1 VNLIIKNAVLVT
13 EGMRR
18 GDIYI
23 KDGRFAAKAPA
34 GAAVIDAAGL
44 CAAPG
49 LVDMHVHLREPGQ
62 THKEDIATGTLAA
75 AAGGVTTV
83 LAMPN
88 TTPATDCAEVVT
100 YVRTRPASV
109 KVEACGAVTVGL
121 GGKEAADYAAM
132 KAAGAIALSDD
143 GKPVQ
148 NAAVMKNAM
157 LEAAKLGMLVCDHCE
172 ELTLPGADSAS
183 EAILVARDIALAEET
198 GCRVHI
204 CHVSAKDTVRIIRD
218 AKAAGVPV
226 TAETAPHYFTL
237 TRDDVCGSTN
247 AKMNP
252 PLRGAADRAAVIEGL
267 KDGTLDVIITDHA
280 PHAPGEK
287 ALPFDK
293 APNGIV
299 GLETSLALGIT
310 ELVEKGILTLPELIE
325 KMSTTPARLLG
336 LPRGTLE
343 VGAEADLV
351 LFGAAEEWTVDPDK
365 LHSKSKN
372 TPYAGRKVH
381 GRVKYTI
388 VNGEVVYVDR

>member
-1 VNLIIKNAVLVT
+1 MTLIIKNAVLVT

-23 KDGRFAAKAPA
+23 KDGRFVAKAPV
-34 GAAVIDAAGL
+34 GADVIDAAGL

-62 THKEDIATGTLAA
+62 THKEDIATGTMAA

-121 GGKEAADYAAM
+121 AGKEAADYAAM
-132 KAAGAIALSDD
+132 KKAGAIALSDD

-157 LEAAKLGMLVCDHCE
+157 LEAAKLEMLVCDHCE

-183 EAILVARDIALAEET
+183 ESILVARDIALAEET
-198 GCRVHI
+198 GCRIHI

-237 TRDDVCGSTN
+237 TRDDVKGSTN

-252 PLRGAADRAAVIEGL
+252 PLRSATDRAAIIEGL

-280 PHAPGEK
+280 PHAAEEK
-287 ALPFDK
+287 ALSFEK

-325 KMSTTPARLLG
+325 KMSRTPARLLG

-351 LFGAAEEWTVDPDK
+351 LFNAAEEWTVDPEK

-372 TPYAGRKVH
+372 TPYAGRKVR

>member
-1 VNLIIKNAVLVT
+1 
-13 EGMRR
+13 
-18 GDIYI
+18 
-23 KDGRFAAKAPA
+23 
-34 GAAVIDAAGL
+34 
-44 CAAPG
+44 APG

-62 THKEDIATGTLAA
+62 THKEDIASGTLAA

-88 TTPATDCAEVVT
+88 TAPATDSAEVVT
-100 YVRTRPASV
+100 YVRTRPATV
-109 KVEACGAVTVGL
+109 KVEVCGAVTVGL
-121 GGKEAADYAAM
+121 GGKEASGYAAM
-132 KAAGAIALSDD
+132 KAAGAVALSDD
-143 GKPVQ
+143 GRPVQ

-157 LEAAKLGMLVCDHCE
+157 LEAKKLGMLVCDHCE
-172 ELTLPGADSAS
+172 ELALPGADSAS

-198 GCRVHI
+198 GCPVHI
-204 CHVSAKDTVRIIRD
+204 CHVSAKDTVRILRD

-237 TRDDVCGSTN
+237 IKDDVRGSTN

-252 PLRGAADRAAVIEGL
+252 PLRGAEDRAAVIEGL

-280 PHAPGEK
+280 PHAAEEK
-287 ALPFDK
+287 AQPFDK

-310 ELVEKGILTLPELIE
+310 ELVEKGVLTLPELIE

-351 LFGAAEEWTVDPDK
+351 LFGAAEEWTVDPEK

-372 TPYAGRKVH
+372 TPYAGRTVR
-381 GRVKYTI
+381 GRVKYT
-388 VNGEVVYVDR
+388 VVSGEVVYVDR

>member
-1 VNLIIKNAVLVT
+1 
-13 EGMRR
+13 M
-18 GDIYI
+18 
-23 KDGRFAAKAPA
+23 
-34 GAAVIDAAGL
+34 GL
-44 CAAPG
+44 A
-49 LVDMHVHLREPGQ
+49 
-62 THKEDIATGTLAA
+62 
-75 AAGGVTTV
+75 
-83 LAMPN
+83 
-88 TTPATDCAEVVT
+88 
-100 YVRTRPASV
+100 
-109 KVEACGAVTVGL
+109 
-121 GGKEAADYAAM
+121 GKEAADYAAM

-157 LEAAKLGMLVCDHCE
+157 LEAAKLHMLVCDHCE

-198 GCRVHI
+198 GCPVHI

-237 TRDDVCGSTN
+237 TKDDVKGSTN

-252 PLRGAADRAAVIEGL
+252 PLRGAADRAAIIEGL
-267 KDGTLDVIITDHA
+267 MDGTLDVIITDHA
-280 PHAPGEK
+280 PHAAEEK
-287 ALPFDK
+287 ALPFEK

-299 GLETSLALGIT
+299 GLETSLTLGIT
-310 ELVEKGILTLPELIE
+310 ELVEKGVLTLPELIE
-325 KMSTTPARLLG
+325 KMSRTPARLLG

-351 LFGAAEEWTVDPDK
+351 LFNAAQEWTVDPEK

>member
-1 VNLIIKNAVLVT
+1 MNLIIKNAVLVT

-23 KDGRFAAKAPA
+23 KDGRFAAKAPV

-62 THKEDIATGTLAA
+62 THKEDIATGTMAA

-100 YVRTRPASV
+100 FVRTRPASV
-109 KVEACGAVTVGL
+109 KVEICGAVTVGL

-132 KAAGAIALSDD
+132 KSAGAIALSDD

-157 LEAAKLGMLVCDHCE
+157 LEAAKLDMLVCDHCE

-237 TRDDVCGSTN
+237 TKEDVCGSTN

-252 PLRGAADRAAVIEGL
+252 PLRTPADRAAVIEGL

-280 PHAPGEK
+280 PHAAEEK
-287 ALPFDK
+287 ALPFEK

-336 LPRGTLE
+336 LPRGRLE

-351 LFGAAEEWTVDPDK
+351 LFSAAEEWTVDPEK